1 MRTPATEGRGGFA
14 GEPALSG
21 DPYSVLSR
29 FIRQLTFQQD
39 SLGRNDGRRREDVSR
54 QESGLP
60 RCRRMTPPF
69 NLTEIPQWT
78 TLGCPSASYRTRKNQ
93 LAQLNLAAVSGSPSQ
108 DFFRLIR
115 FFRSRSPVPL
125 PHGIARDGKAT
136 SRTRFDRPQDTR
148 HDRRGPVDPHPSAV
162 ASTRYCESGQPY
174 PCGVIGR
181 SIRHEMK

>member
-1 MRTPATEGRGGFA
+1 
-14 GEPALSG
+14 
-21 DPYSVLSR
+21 
-29 FIRQLTFQQD
+29 
-39 SLGRNDGRRREDVSR
+39 VSR

-108 DFFRLIR
+108 GFFRLFR
-115 FFRSRSPVPL
+115 FFRRHSPVPL
-125 PHGIARDGKAT
+125 PHGMARDGKAT

-148 HDRRGPVDPHPSAV
+148 HERRGPVDPHPSAV
-162 ASTRYCESGQPY
+162 ASTQSDEPVGSRCHPHRAENAALSARPSGP
-174 PCGVIGR
+174 ISRKAATARGR
-181 SIRHEMK
+181 LFCCATFRFEK